1 MDQNSEKYF
10 KEVVEAVLPH
20 YATAAKEPDG
30 IIYYADRETSDD
42 GVLYNTYE
50 DVYNKELKSD
60 FKDAINNSSVEEIY
74 EDISPET
81 VNFMKEHD
89 PQIKQAIN
97 EKHFEKIV
105 EFETEDNDW
114 EDVKKEN
121 GKVLF
126 YPDHREPEMENQSNK
141 MLEKYNEAYI
151 DHGIENA
158 DYGDYRSM
166 KDSLEEA
173 EQHVFYKRLEPSK
186 EFEDTFSDS
195 GVDMHVY
202 YNPTKEEMN
211 VSFVTQDDIN
221 LFATGDEPEGTELSI
236 DEVNQPYPLSDM
248 IDNLADQEQFDKF
261 AEGLQA
267 QGQVIVDQSMSN
279 WIEKQDKETNQFLE
293 KAQSFNPRQI
303 DYLKTISASE
313 TTGFIAESYEGGQF
327 TSEQIREA
335 RNHQPNISKHLDEI
349 IASGDTQELLEVD
362 KFRQQY
368 IPKKKYDMISDK
380 IGNPKEPDSLSEYAD
395 PVDKLIIVAN
405 NSPTKDSQT
414 VGMEKMAN
422 RKENVN
428 KQALQNEYLRQQGL
442 DR

>member
-97 EKHFEKIV
+97 EKHFE
-105 EFETEDNDW
+105 N
-114 EDVKKEN
+114 
-121 GKVLF
+121 
-126 YPDHREPEMENQSNK
+126 
-141 MLEKYNEAYI
+141 
-151 DHGIENA
+151 
-158 DYGDYRSM
+158 
-166 KDSLEEA
+166 
-173 EQHVFYKRLEPSK
+173 
-186 EFEDTFSDS
+186 
-195 GVDMHVY
+195 
-202 YNPTKEEMN
+202 
-211 VSFVTQDDIN
+211 
-221 LFATGDEPEGTELSI
+221 
-236 DEVNQPYPLSDM
+236 
-248 IDNLADQEQFDKF
+248 
-261 AEGLQA
+261 
-267 QGQVIVDQSMSN
+267 
-279 WIEKQDKETNQFLE
+279 
-293 KAQSFNPRQI
+293 
-303 DYLKTISASE
+303 
-313 TTGFIAESYEGGQF
+313 
-327 TSEQIREA
+327 
-335 RNHQPNISKHLDEI
+335 
-349 IASGDTQELLEVD
+349 
-362 KFRQQY
+362 
-368 IPKKKYDMISDK
+368 
-380 IGNPKEPDSLSEYAD
+380 
-395 PVDKLIIVAN
+395 IVAN